1 MHSLGRL
8 LSVKQ
13 LLRFLHLQ
21 LTLFLVS
28 AIHSGNLCPGP
39 PRKED
44 KAKSIKALGSYS
56 PRWWR
61 FSLAW
66 DSPQCHM
73 IVEEAM
79 GVLLIISH
87 SCNADADWTAALRSV
102 HGVCIGRSGNLC
114 NASKS
119 WASAYWT
126 YSTILQ
132 PRLRP
137 RHRLPVLCFGA
148 PLIGLFS
155 IFVKQCDAHLHC
167 ISFSSAEFLQ
177 LFKLRTMWPTMLH
190 LWLVCWSACS
200 GKTSLLLQFA
210 YNCALRSEGTV
221 TFMCRP
227 HTFDLDPPC
236 LSQVTP

>member
-1 MHSLGRL
+1 MPRPPSKRRQDKIYQGRPWVAIRPDDEDFV
-8 LSVKQ
+8 SHEIGRSATW
-13 LLRFLHLQ
+13 LLRRPWGVGHKFTELQ
-21 LTLFLVS
+21 CWCRLNSSTYKCS
-28 AIHSGNLCPGP
+28 
-39 PRKED
+39 
-44 KAKSIKALGSYS
+44 
-56 PRWWR
+56 WWCR
-61 FSLAW
+61 
-66 DSPQCHM
+66 
-73 IVEEAM
+73 
-79 GVLLIISH
+79 
-87 SCNADADWTAALRSV
+87 
-102 HGVCIGRSGNLC
+102 GRSGNLC

-155 IFVKQCDAHLHC
+155 IFIKQCDAHLHC

-177 LFKLRTMWPTMLH
+177 LFKLRTIWPTMLH
-190 LWLVCWSACS
+190 LWLACWSACS

-227 HTFDLDPPC
+227 NTFDLDPPC